1 MATQTQSKSSFA
13 IQDLR
18 EHPEHQLA
26 YLNSSFANSWES
38 PEDIRSAVNRVAEA
52 QGLSERLESTDLLD
66 IVHFAR
72 KLGFE
77 ATLSKL

>member
-1 MATQTQSKSSFA
+1 MANEAQSHSSFA
-13 IQDLR
+13 LQDLR

-26 YLNSSFANSWES
+26 YLNSSFSNNWES
-38 PEDIRSAVNRVAEA
+38 PEEIRSAVNRVAEA
-52 QGLSERLESTDLLD
+52 QGLSERLESVDLLD